1 MSKINIPP
9 VSGGFNLSQINSN
22 FDQIEQHL
30 NDRVLYRDV
39 PTGEPNQMVNDLDMN
54 SYRIYNL
61 PEPSLDHEPARFKEI
76 KEIGPLAQGYAE
88 AAKAEADR
96 AKYEADR
103 AFQSAVYGGA
113 DNLKVFNDYASASVA
128 AATLPDDQVVE
139 APDANGRLSIFE
151 VQSGALVFKDFAPNA
166 IRLQS
171 YTELRTYTGASQTV
185 DVSDPG
191 VAGRFNRDD
200 ADTVTTDNGGTV
212 IVDGSGRRWKRVFS
226 GGVDLLWF
234 GAVEGQNC
242 ASAIVAASA
251 ATVGVIIVPPGGFV
265 ATATTLNSATLLSVL
280 NRIRCYGT
288 LTITCAAGTHNFTS
302 QAIVN
307 SPDAQ
312 RIQILGA
319 TTISTTAN
327 SQISVSGSAKNY
339 SVTIGVASSAGAAVG
354 DYALIRT
361 DVTGTGDFYAH
372 AGVWKI
378 TAVDSGGSNRL
389 TLLNTHHGAA
399 FPTNTLTGGT
409 VVVLKT
415 ILKFT
420 GCDGFRF
427 EGGQPLGLL
436 DRVAIVGDY
445 DVAAATGTTGA
456 HGIVMSAPVIV
467 GGASSNAAHNMT
479 GNAVIGASV
488 GVSAFGEQGIAV
500 SGRCT
505 LLANFVASCSNRKRG
520 WYAEGGHIRS
530 KFVIGSGNGE
540 DGFISDV
547 SGAIQANN
555 SIASGNGLDGFW
567 STNNSFLAC
576 ATSYATGN
584 LSHGFE
590 ARGLTRLSGDGSVS
604 LNNGGSGFSASD
616 GGMIDAD
623 NATASANGNSGFY
636 ASSGSVIDADNST
649 STSNTGYGYRGEYK
663 SVVRAAGSTVSGNTT
678 ASYYS
683 RNSVVFESSG
693 AVAVN
698 DIGDYSV
705 APRFYNTAKT
715 NYFSPVLT
723 AIGDLVWTNGT
734 NRFVMKAD
742 GTFHPSAD
750 NAQALGRASERWS
763 VVYAGT
769 GTINTSDERD
779 KQQVRDLSAAER
791 AVATRLKSLVRAFK
805 FNDAVEA
812 KGEGARIH
820 FGVMAQ
826 DVKEAFEA
834 EGLNAFE
841 YALLCYDEWSDEY
854 TEILDDTG
862 QPTGEQILTT
872 RAGNRYG
879 IRYEELLAFI
889 VSAL

>member
-1 MSKINIPP
+1 
-9 VSGGFNLSQINSN
+9 
-22 FDQIEQHL
+22 
-30 NDRVLYRDV
+30 
-39 PTGEPNQMVNDLDMN
+39 MVNPIGSQDPADFKVNVGNLDKAMN
-54 SYRIYNL
+54 DQTNHRW
-61 PEPSLDHEPARFKEI
+61 
-76 KEIGPLAQGYAE
+76 
-88 AAKAEADR
+88 ADR
-96 AKYEADR
+96 FGVDRLTWFGIESKANEAINGL
-103 AFQSAVYGGA
+103 AFQIPVDYADGLNVNANGFTVTYNGVVYAPQPSAIPFTTGA
-113 DNLKVFNDYASASVA
+113 WDSSKWYPIQNLFNQNNLLVFDDYASASAA
-128 AATLPDDQVVE
+128 AATLPDGQEVE
-139 APDANGRLSIFE
+139 APNSDGRLSRYAIN
-151 VQSGALVFKDFAPNA
+151 SGILNF
-166 IRLQS
+166 IRF
-171 YTELRTYTGASQTV
+171 
-185 DVSDPG
+185 SDP
-191 VAGRFNRDD
+191 VVSISDF
-200 ADTVTTDNGGTV
+200 
-212 IVDGSGRRWKRVFS
+212 
-226 GGVDLLWF
+226 GGVPEVD
-234 GAVEGQNC
+234 C
-242 ASAIVAASA
+242 ASALLQTASVTTGKILIPAGNWVANATSANLAS
-251 ATVGVIIVPPGGFV
+251 IFS
-265 ATATTLNSATLLSVL
+265 LL
-280 NRIRCYGT
+280 NRIRCDGF
-288 LTITCAAGTHNFTS
+288 LVINIDAGLKSLTS
-302 QAIVN
+302 QVVVN
-307 SPDAQ
+307 SADAN

-319 TTISTTAN
+319 PTISTTAT

-339 SVTIGVASSAGAAVG
+339 SVTLGVASSTGAAVG

-372 AGVWKI
+372 AGIWKI

-590 ARGLTRLSGDGSVS
+590 ARGLTRLAGDGSVS
-604 LNNGGSGFSASD
+604 LNNGGSGFNASD

-623 NATASANGNSGFY
+623 NATASANANSGFY

-649 STSNTGYGYRGEYK
+649 STGNTGYGYRGEYK

-698 DIGDYSV
+698 DVGDYSV

-723 AIGDLVWTNGT
+723 AIGDLVWTTGT

-750 NAQALGRASERWS
+750 NAQTLGRSSERWS

-769 GTINTSDERD
+769 GAINTSDQREKTTPEQITDEVLDAWGEVQIICFQWLASIQQKGEDMARWHFGVIA
-779 KQQVRDLSAAER
+779 QQVRDAFADRCLDG
-791 AVATRLKSLVRAFK
+791 TRY
-805 FNDAVEA
+805 
-812 KGEGARIH
+812 G
-820 FGVMAQ
+820 
-826 DVKEAFEA
+826 
-834 EGLNAFE
+834 
-841 YALLCYDEWSDEY
+841 LLCYDEWQETPEVLDE
-854 TEILDDTG
+854 DG
-862 QPTGEQILTT
+862 NVVVAA
-872 RAGNRYG
+872 RKAGDRWG
-879 IRYEELLAFI
+879 IRADQCLFLEAAYQRRRADRIEARLAI
-889 VSAL
+889 LENR